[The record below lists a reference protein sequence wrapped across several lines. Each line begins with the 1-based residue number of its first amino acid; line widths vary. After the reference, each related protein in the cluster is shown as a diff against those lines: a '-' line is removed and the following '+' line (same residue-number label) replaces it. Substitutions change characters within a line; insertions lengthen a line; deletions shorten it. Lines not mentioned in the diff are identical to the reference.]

1 MSRVAVIGLGAS
13 GLAALKNLREAG
25 LDAVGFERNPYVGGI
40 WQYTTNENVT
50 SVIQSTR
57 TNTSKYR
64 FTFSDFEYPSHIT
77 DSYPLAKDVA
87 NYLQAYAENF
97 NLNQHC
103 RLGVTIV
110 TISRSEKAAGWDVKF
125 TDNFG
130 VTKTEKYDKV
140 IVCTGPQNKALLPKH
155 EGISN
160 FKGRILHSQNFKD
173 SKPFAGQRV
182 VVVGISN
189 TAGDVAVDLAGVCE
203 EVYVSHR
210 SGVRVA
216 NRGPNDQA
224 PFDQKVSRRL
234 TSILLT
240 LKPNFPHLMGMVGG
254 FMLEATMK
262 SQFKK
267 EIKKE
272 WRLLPAPPVVNVV
285 PVMNDYLLDYL
296 DAGRLKSVHGIKR
309 YLDDGTSIEMEDG
322 EILRS
327 IDAVIYCTGY
337 TYDYS
342 YLEKEA
348 NPTAF
353 PTPEWDRMEHAG
365 TTRYPRL
372 YWGIFSTEYPESLA
386 FIGPYRGHSL
396 SAFSNSDLMSTAVS
410 QIWAGNYPVPTKP
423 EMDAWCNA
431 HYLTTLKYVSHWRLS
446 NIAADSGALSKW
458 LNDAAGNG
466 INENLG
472 WGWEGW
478 QFWWNNMGLYYTI
491 MDGVDSAHIQR
502 LFNGRSGKGRKRW
515 DGAKNAIYQA
525 NTGQLGWKGA
535 TGRLSEGVCAA
546 FCI

>member
-1 MSRVAVIGLGAS
+1 MSKVAVIGLGSS

-40 WQYTTNENVT
+40 WQYTTNETVT

-57 TNTSKYR
+57 TNTSKFR
-64 FTFSDFEYPSHIT
+64 FTFSDFEYPPEVQ
-77 DSYPLAKDVA
+77 DNYPLAKDIA
-87 NYLQAYAENF
+87 KYIQAYAVHF
-97 NLNQHC
+97 DLNRHC
-103 RLGVTIV
+103 RLGVTIENV
-110 TISRSEKAAGWDVKF
+110 SRSEKTPGWDVKF
-125 TDNFG
+125 TDSSG
-130 VTKTEKYDKV
+130 TTKTEKYDKV
-140 IVCTGPQNKALLPKH
+140 IVCTGPQNKPLLPEH

-173 SKPFAGQRV
+173 SKVFAGQRV

-189 TAGDVAVDLAGVCE
+189 TAGDVAVDLAGVCK
-203 EVYVSHR
+203 EVYISHR
-210 SGVRVA
+210 SGARIA
-216 NRGPNDQA
+216 KRGPNDRA

-240 LKPNFPHLMGMVGG
+240 LKPNFPQLMGMIGE
-254 FMLEATMK
+254 FMLEITMR

-272 WRLLPAPPVVNVV
+272 WRLLPAPPIVNVV

-296 DAGRLKSVHGIKR
+296 DTGKLKSVHGIKR
-309 YLDDGTSIEMEDG
+309 YLEDGTSIEMEDG

-327 IDAVIYCTGY
+327 IDAVVYCTGY

-342 YLEKEA
+342 YLGEGA

-353 PTPEWDRMEHAG
+353 PTPEWDQMKHTGA
-365 TTRYPRL
+365 TQYPRL
-372 YWGIFSTEYPESLA
+372 YWGIFSTKYPESLA

-396 SAFSNSDLMSTAVS
+396 SAFSNCDLMSAAVS
-410 QIWAGNYPVPTKP
+410 QIWAGNHPVPTKA
-423 EMDAWCNA
+423 EMNAWCDA
-431 HYLTTLKYVSHWRLS
+431 HYRTTLKYVSRWRLQ
-446 NIAADSGALSKW
+446 NIAADSGKLQRW

-472 WGWEGW
+472 WGWKGW
-478 QFWWNNMGLYYTI
+478 KFWWNNMGLYYTL
-491 MDGVDSAHIQR
+491 MDGVDGAHVQR
-502 LFNGRSGKGRKRW
+502 LFEGRGDKGRKRW
-515 DGAKNAIYQA
+515 DGAREAIHRANADQL
-525 NTGQLGWKGA
+525 NRTGV